1 MLNSSNS
8 IVACIGEVA
17 MISALSPIGNNV
29 AFVRHKF
36 NANFKHSAA
45 ANVARVRDH
54 FVLNENQVQ
63 NASTA
68 VELRDMREVSHPA
81 FTRDEIYEMLEHV
94 CIH

>member
-1 MLNSSNS
+1 M
-8 IVACIGEVA
+8 ACIGEMA
-17 MISALSPIGNNV
+17 MITARSPMRNNV
-29 AFVRHKF
+29 AVLRHKC

-54 FVLNENQVQ
+54 FVLNENQAH

-68 VELRDMREVSHPA
+68 VELRYMRGVSHPV
-81 FTRDEIYEMLEHV
+81 FTQDEIHEMLEHV